1 MAIICDRLTACLI
14 SAAVPCDRPQAIPQP
29 EMIIA
34 SDAIPYVDGKAHPR
48 GAGCFC
54 KVLREFVREKKAM
67 PLMQALRQMSLLP

>member
-1 MAIICDRLTACLI
+1 
-14 SAAVPCDRPQAIPQP
+14 
-29 EMIIA
+29 MIIA
-34 SDAIPYVDGKAHPR
+34 SAAIPYVDGKAHPR